1 MDVQTHSPQEAIR
14 PADSKQQRNTF
25 LIKILLLGLVTLGLL
40 IPLVMANSL
49 ISERKQNSEDAI
61 SEVARAWGGDQFLVG
76 PMLQI
81 PYLQG
86 IRSEGSSTVEYRTN
100 YIYLMPQQLDVKGD
114 VQAETKKRSIYT
126 IPIYN
131 STIQL
136 SGHFDLR
143 MLQEAPG
150 LPANLEL
157 DKASIVMG
165 ISETKGIKE
174 QISISL
180 NNELHKLQI
189 NAEGVKI
196 NLGAEYYGDADF
208 VEPSYDTGRALLSA
222 PYSLAK
228 LDEAKPI
235 SFTATLSL
243 GGSRSLS
250 LAPIGSESKF
260 TLNSNWP
267 SPSFQGNFLPDSSSI
282 AQTGFSAGWSI
293 VDYNRSYSSVVK
305 HEDSNVFGQN
315 VARVHFF
322 QERDHYTQSDRSTKY
337 GILIVLLTF
346 VSIFFIEMAMRAHNV
361 SINVFHYL
369 LVGLALVLFYSLLIS
384 ISELVGFGWA
394 YLISSVMTIGLV
406 GFFFRSLLPPG
417 KHALILVGIMSF
429 LYLLVYLLIQMT
441 TYALLAGSLGLFVI
455 LTIVMYVSSRLIK

>member
-1 MDVQTHSPQEAIR
+1 MYAPSA
-14 PADSKQQRNTF
+14 KQQRNSF

-40 IPLVMANSL
+40 IPLLMANGL
-49 ISERKQNSEDAI
+49 ITERKRNSEEAI
-61 SEVARAWGGDQFLVG
+61 SEVARAWGGEQLLVG
-76 PMLQI
+76 PMIQI
-81 PYLQG
+81 PYQQG
-86 IRSEGSSTVEYRTN
+86 VRLEGSNKIEYGTD
-100 YIYLMPQQLDVKGD
+100 YVYLMPQQLDVRGD
-114 VQAETKKRSIYT
+114 VRVETKKRSIYT

-131 STIQL
+131 STIRL

-143 MLQEAPG
+143 MLQETPG

-157 DKASIVMG
+157 DKASVVMG
-165 ISETKGIKE
+165 ISETKGIRE
-174 QISISL
+174 QVSISL
-180 NNELHKLQI
+180 NNEMHKLQI
-189 NAEGVKI
+189 NAEGVKVS
-196 NLGAEYYGDADF
+196 LGAEYYGDADV
-208 VEPSYDTGRALLSA
+208 VEPSYEAGRALLSA
-222 PYSLAK
+222 PYSLAN

-235 SFTATLSL
+235 SFTTTLRL

-250 LAPIGSESKF
+250 LAPVGTESKF
-260 TLNSNWP
+260 AVSGNWP
-267 SPSFQGNFLPDSSSI
+267 SPSFQGSFLPDSSSI

-293 VDYNRSYSSVVK
+293 VDYNRSYSAVVK

-361 SINVFHYL
+361 SINIFHYL

-406 GFFFRSLLPPG
+406 GLFFRSLLPPG

-455 LTIVMYVSSRLIK
+455 LAIVMYVSSRLIK